1 VTANFSPCFPEGGG
15 MGAAE
20 SKTTTFRQAMAR
32 LDLSGGL
39 LDQLT
44 CENVTSVQVED
55 HDICPG
61 SETVLSIKVV
71 HVNIT
76 SFEVKRLWQ
85 SQTQLGKL
93 IR

>member
-1 VTANFSPCFPEGGG
+1 

-44 CENVTSVQVED
+44 CENVTSVQVER
-55 HDICPG
+55 P
-61 SETVLSIKVV
+61 
-71 HVNIT
+71 
-76 SFEVKRLWQ
+76 
-85 SQTQLGKL
+85 
-93 IR
+93 